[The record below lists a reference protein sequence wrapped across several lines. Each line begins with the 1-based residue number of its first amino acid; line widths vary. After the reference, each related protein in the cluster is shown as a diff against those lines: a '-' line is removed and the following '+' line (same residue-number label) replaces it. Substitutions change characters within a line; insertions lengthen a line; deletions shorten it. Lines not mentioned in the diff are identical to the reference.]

1 MIGQPPVIPIT
12 QVGMSTLPM
21 AAGTVSPG
29 LSRPS
34 QMVTVS
40 SSSMSTADWLD
51 HVSLNVMVMPVK
63 SPAMVSSS
71 SAVTVMMAVNSKVIS
86 NSLTCMMIQ
95 RSPKSLPL
103 IIVASTPNTRSDAII
118 QSRHLTI
125 VSKPHTNQTTN
136 IFWMNTM
143 MVALVIT
150 KITKGMTI
158 TDTTPMTMKL
168 MIMISMNTTMMNTAQ
183 TKLKLMNQTIMIQQN
198 RPHQTLS
205 PMLVVVEVVHP
216 VHKVHQV

>member
-51 HVSLNVMVMPVK
+51 HVSLNEMVMPVK
-63 SPAMVSSS
+63 LPAMVSSS
-71 SAVTVMMAVNSKVIS
+71 SAATVTMAVNSKVIS
-86 NSLTCMMIQ
+86 NSLTYMMIQ

-136 IFWMNTM
+136 IFWMNTKM
-143 MVALVIT
+143 T
-150 KITKGMTI
+150 KVMTI

-198 RPHQTLS
+198 QPHQTLS
-205 PMLVVVEVVHP
+205 PMLVVGE
-216 VHKVHQV
+216 

>member
-51 HVSLNVMVMPVK
+51 HVSLNEMVMPVK

-71 SAVTVMMAVNSKVIS
+71 SAVTVTMAVNSKVIS

-136 IFWMNTM
+136 IFS
-143 MVALVIT
+143 
-150 KITKGMTI
+150 KITKVMTI

-198 RPHQTLS
+198 QPHQTLS
-205 PMLVVVEVVHP
+205 PMLVVGEVVHP